1 MILFLWLI
9 RRSLPCHLVFFTA
22 RSNFTAK
29 DLLLGDDH
37 CQVESRLSPL
47 TNSTGMRFF
56 AWYTTSTR
64 SIMPLALVDTCVAN
78 VFSVVLAESVTQ
90 LIDDGWNSSAAAPTM
105 SSVLTDQFGTPA
117 SAADVAFTGALLLIS

>member
-1 MILFLWLI
+1 
-9 RRSLPCHLVFFTA
+9 
-22 RSNFTAK
+22 
-29 DLLLGDDH
+29 
-37 CQVESRLSPL
+37 
-47 TNSTGMRFF
+47 
-56 AWYTTSTR
+56 
-64 SIMPLALVDTCVAN
+64 MPLALVDTCVAN